1 MRSILKGLLLA
12 FLPIQVF
19 SQTDP
24 GIEKFND
31 PNMLVEEA
39 AVCLELIRQTRP
51 ATETGTANADAIQKD
66 WRRVS
71 QMANFWSVLHGNSLA
86 EAMLYDGFAN
96 LPASRLASC
105 ERSLA
110 MFRSHLARLEQQ
122 VYARNWTTALQR
134 SRDTEAG
141 VFATDLYFET
151 IPLAKRIGWCTMAL
165 ATIQDTLAKQPAIM
179 GIDPATPE
187 GARRLAQNSQSA
199 AAQSKFWQQLSD
211 SIQKRSGFTNRDGAL
226 FSLGVLS
233 GGHAFSSQITHLYYR
248 LEQTNLAKRI
258 YLETNGSLCYRAA
271 AQLRE
276 EQ

>member
-1 MRSILKGLLLA
+1 MRIALTGLLLA
-12 FLPIQVF
+12 ALPIQVL
-19 SQTDP
+19 SQSAA

-39 AVCLELIRQTRP
+39 AACLELIRMQKPTSG
-51 ATETGTANADAIQKD
+51 TDTANANAALKD
-66 WRRVS
+66 WRRVH
-71 QMANFWSVLHGNSLA
+71 QMATFWSVLYGYSLA
-86 EAMLYDGFAN
+86 ENIQRERVAN
-96 LPASRLASC
+96 LPASKLASC
-105 ERSLA
+105 ERNLA
-110 MFRSHLARLEQQ
+110 LFRSQLPLIEQQ
-122 VYARNWTTALQR
+122 TYARNWTAALRR
-134 SRDTEAG
+134 SREDADQ
-141 VFATDLYFET
+141 VFAADLFFEQMRL
-151 IPLAKRIGWCTMAL
+151 PDRIGWCKMTL

-211 SIQKRSGFTNRDGAL
+211 SIQKRPGFTNRDGAL

-233 GGHAFSSQITHLYYR
+233 GSHAFSSLITHLYYH
-248 LEQTNLAKRI
+248 LERTNLAKRI